1 VPPCCSKSWR
11 DSEHSVSASRLRI
24 AEVGRG
30 TLVRDASVNG
40 RVVAA
45 VSPTLF
51 STAPATVNLKVA
63 AGDTVKRGDVLA
75 VLESP
80 DLSDALKREQSTYEQ
95 LKAEVARQQIL
106 SRKQKLLA
114 QREADVAEIDR
125 LSAQRTLER
134 YESVAQVGV
143 IAKIDY
149 QKAKDALNSAGI
161 RAKHATQAASLEGDD
176 VALAIRTKT
185 NEMERARLSMA
196 NAQRRVD
203 ELTVRAPVDGF
214 IGTLNVQNRMVV
226 AANAPLMTLVDLSRL
241 EVELEVPETYVSDM
255 GLGMTAE
262 ITLPSGTA
270 TGKLVGA
277 VAGSREEPGA
287 GAGALRRRAAERP
300 APEPARHGAP
310 LIEEK
315 PNVLMLPRGPFVE
328 SEGGRFAY
336 VSGRHRRAH
345 PDPAGRHQHLGRR
358 NRLGPETGRQGRRR
372 RHRHLREREP
382 RLDQPITSNL
392 KGHPM
397 LRMTNLS
404 KVYRTHMIETHAL
417 RGFEIQVNQGEFVT
431 VTGPSGSGKTSFLN
445 IAGLLEEF
453 TSGEYMLDGVNVK
466 GMDDDARRACA
477 TRSSASS
484 SRVST

>member
-1 VPPCCSKSWR
+1 MIRDTSHQDAVVTAPPSHKFKRPALLAGIAAALAIAGALLFSNW
-11 DSEHSVSASRLRI
+11 SSASHSVSASRLRI

-51 STAPATVNLKVA
+51 STAPAIVNLQVA
-63 AGDTVKRGDVLA
+63 AGDTVKKGDVLA

-114 QREADVAEIDR
+114 QREADTAEIDR

-134 YESVAQVGV
+134 YDSVGQVGI

-149 QKAKDALNSAGI
+149 QKAKDALNSAQI
-161 RAKHATQAASLEGDD
+161 RARHASQAANLEGDD
-176 VALAIRTKT
+176 VALAIRTKA
-185 NEMERARLSMA
+185 NELERARLSMA

-241 EVELEVPETYVSDM
+241 EVEIEVPETYVSDL
-255 GLGMTAE
+255 GLGMNAE
-262 ITLPSGTA
+262 ITLPTGSA
-270 TGKLVGA
+270 SGKLT
-277 VAGSREEPGA
+277 
-287 GAGALRRRAAERP
+287 ALS
-300 APEPARHGAP
+300 PEVVKNQVLARVRFDGEQPKGLRQSQRVTARL

-315 PNVLMLPRGPFVE
+315 PNVVMVARGPFVE

-336 VSGRHRRAH
+336 VVRDGLAVRT
-345 PDPAGRHQHLGRR
+345 PI
-358 NRLGPETGRQGRRR
+358 RLGA
-372 RHRHLREREP
+372 
-382 RLDQPITSNL
+382 TSVSGVEILSGL
-392 KGHPM
+392 KPGD
-397 LRMTNLS
+397 RIVVAGTD
-404 KVYRTHMIETHAL
+404 A
-417 RGFEIQVNQGEFVT
+417 FEN
-431 VTGPSGSGKTSFLN
+431 
-445 IAGLLEEF
+445 A
-453 TSGEYMLDGVNVK
+453 
-466 GMDDDARRACA
+466 
-477 TRSSASS
+477 AS
-484 SRVST
+484 VSINN